1 MSDVMNRLLTRMP
14 RQRTGASPPLPP
26 GIRVRRDR
34 DLSTCA
40 RLVRR
45 AFFEGQ
51 FPGQHDEDPRLWL
64 ADPDVLEAW
73 VGERDGEV
81 VAHVAISRLE
91 LDPLSALR
99 WRESTGHVPSDLLA
113 VSRLFVRPRFR
124 GQGIAASLIEVACD
138 EILARGKVPVYE
150 VVTTS
155 SLAPSYSRDHGWRLR
170 SSEPIRDKRKELW
183 IHRFEAGWTHHETP
197 ED

>member
-14 RQRTGASPPLPP
+14 HQRSRSEELPP
-26 GIRVRRDR
+26 GIRPRRDR

-51 FPGQHDEDPRLWL
+51 FPGQHDEEPRLWL
-64 ADPDVLEAW
+64 ADHDVLDAW
-73 VGERDGEV
+73 VTERDGEV
-81 VAHVAISRLE
+81 VAHVAISRLD

-99 WRESTGHVPSDLLA
+99 WRESTGHVPSDLIA

-124 GQGIAASLIEVACD
+124 GQGVAASLIEVACD
-138 EILARGKVPVYE
+138 EIRARGKVPVYE

-170 SSEPIRDKRKELW
+170 SSEPLRDQHKTLW
-183 IHRFEAGWTHHETP
+183 IHRFEAGWTHH
-197 ED
+197 DD

>member
-14 RQRTGASPPLPP
+14 HQRSRSEELPP
-26 GIRVRRDR
+26 GIRPRRDR

-51 FPGQHDEDPRLWL
+51 FPGQHDEEPRFWL
-64 ADPDVLEAW
+64 ADHDVLDAW
-73 VGERDGEV
+73 VAERDGEI
-81 VAHVAISRLE
+81 VAHVASSRLD

-99 WRESTGHVPSDLLA
+99 WRESTGHVPSDLIA

-138 EILARGKVPVYE
+138 EIRARGKVPVYE

-170 SSEPIRDKRKELW
+170 SSEPLRDQHKTLW
-183 IHRFEAGWTHHETP
+183 IHRFEAGWTHH
-197 ED
+197 DD

>member
-1 MSDVMNRLLTRMP
+1 MSDVVNRLRTRLP
-14 RQRTGASPPLPP
+14 HQRTGDPAPLPS

-34 DLSTCA
+34 DVATCA

-51 FPGQHDEDPRLWL
+51 FPGQHDEEPRLWL
-64 ADPDVLEAW
+64 ANRDVLQAW
-73 VGERDGEV
+73 VAERDSEV

-91 LDPLSALR
+91 LEPLSALR
-99 WRESTGHVPSDLLA
+99 WRESTGHVPSDLIA
-113 VSRLFVRPRFR
+113 VSRLFVRPSFR

-138 EILARGKVPVYE
+138 EIRARGKIPVYE
-150 VVTTS
+150 VITTS

-170 SSEPIRDKRKELW
+170 SSEPLRDKRKDLW
-183 IHRFEAGWTHHETP
+183 IHRFEAGWTHH
-197 ED
+197 DDKD

>member
-14 RQRTGASPPLPP
+14 HQSSRSAELPP
-26 GIRVRRDR
+26 GVRPRRDR
-34 DLSTCA
+34 DVSTCA

-51 FPGQHDEDPRLWL
+51 FPGQHDEAPRLWL
-64 ADPDVLEAW
+64 ASHDVLGAW
-73 VGERDGEV
+73 VAERDGEI
-81 VAHVAISRLE
+81 VAHVAISRLD
-91 LDPLSALR
+91 LDRLSALR
-99 WRESTGHVPSDLLA
+99 WRESTGHVPDDLIA

-138 EILARGKVPVYE
+138 EIRDRGKVPVYE
-150 VVTTS
+150 VITTS

-170 SSEPIRDKRKELW
+170 SSAPLRDP
-183 IHRFEAGWTHHETP
+183 H
-197 ED
+197 

>member
-1 MSDVMNRLLTRMP
+1 MSDVMNRLRTRMP
-14 RQRTGASPPLPP
+14 IQRSQSEPLPS
-26 GIRVRRDR
+26 GIRRRRDR
-34 DLSTCA
+34 DLAACA

-64 ADPDVLEAW
+64 ADHAVLDAW
-73 VGERDGEV
+73 VAERDGEV
-81 VAHVAISRLE
+81 VGHVAISRLE

-99 WRESTGHVPSDLLA
+99 WRESTGHVPSDLIA

-124 GQGIAASLIEVACD
+124 GQGIAASLIDVACA
-138 EILARGKVPVYE
+138 EIRARGKVPVYE
-150 VVTTS
+150 VITTS

-170 SSEPIRDKRKELW
+170 SSEPLHDPHKDLW
-183 IHRFEAGWTHHETP
+183 IHRFEAGWTH
-197 ED
+197 DD